1 MDLSQVTWK
10 RGQGYDLAELD
21 VLYTGNHARAR
32 SVLRAVDDK
41 VDVGRMRALGF
52 CVSIGHAEFMADRFR
67 QHGVAAAAAV
77 TSGVDRT
84 TQQGLLR
91 DFRAGKLRVLD

>member
-10 RGQGYDLAELD
+10 RGQGYDLSELN

-32 SVLRAVDDK
+32 SVLRAVDGK

-52 CVSIGHAEFMADRFR
+52 CVSIGHAEFMAGWFR
-67 QHGVAAAAAV
+67 QHGVAAAAV
-77 TSGVDRT
+77 TSGVDRA
-84 TQQGLLR
+84 TQQGMLR
-91 DFRAGKLRVLD
+91 DFRAGKLRVRD